1 MVWYGDPSLMRDILK
16 RHGGTHS
23 GTGFLAAKSWDLVA
37 FAGGGEKQRIL
48 LFVKKSIKSKSNVV
62 QLFI

>member
-1 MVWYGDPSLMRDILK
+1 MRDILK

-23 GTGFLAAKSWDLVA
+23 GTGFLAAKNWDLVA